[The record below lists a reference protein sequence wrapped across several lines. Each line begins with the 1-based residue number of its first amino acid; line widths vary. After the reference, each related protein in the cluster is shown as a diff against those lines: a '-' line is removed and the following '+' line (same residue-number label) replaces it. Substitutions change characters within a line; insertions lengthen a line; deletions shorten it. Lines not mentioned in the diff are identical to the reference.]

1 MCSITWSR
9 RWPGNDTIGT
19 RVIYSESE
27 EATAS
32 ASMLGIPMISLDY
45 NINILSVH
53 HINVEKGRQ
62 VKTRRLVD
70 ENNISITI
78 NSYCIGPCIMD

>member
-1 MCSITWSR
+1 MHNFESYMCSITWSG

-32 ASMLGIPMISLDY
+32 ASMLGIPMISLGY

-53 HINVEKGRQ
+53 HINVQKGRQ
-62 VKTRRLVD
+62 VKTR
-70 ENNISITI
+70 
-78 NSYCIGPCIMD
+78 